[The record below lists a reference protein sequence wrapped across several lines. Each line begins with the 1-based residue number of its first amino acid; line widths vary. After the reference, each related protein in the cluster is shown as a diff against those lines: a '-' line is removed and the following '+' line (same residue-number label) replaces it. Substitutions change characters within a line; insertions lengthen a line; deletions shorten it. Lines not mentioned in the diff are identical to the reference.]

1 MVRWNTYN
9 HQTHQIR
16 NYHTYFNNVNA
27 KIRQRRIDIINWS
40 RAYKIAKDNVKT
52 SYKNKED
59 SRKYLIVLNNKITE
73 AKAELVILLQKRDA
87 LQLKIDDLTE
97 IIRLSE
103 TSQTEMN
110 DTTVSNRNTLTS
122 EIIPKNT
129 TTNITY
135 YTDMQFQND
144 TLIDNIQEM
153 QNEYTTND
161 QNTLATYTNT
171 KNYAFVESI
180 LFIVYYLFVILFL
193 YMAYSKQ
200 YINNK
205 YVLVTIILSMC
216 VYPFYILNIEKK
228 MYETFVYLWALMKGI
243 PYNTE

>member
-1 MVRWNTYN
+1 
-9 HQTHQIR
+9 
-16 NYHTYFNNVNA
+16 
-27 KIRQRRIDIINWS
+27 
-40 RAYKIAKDNVKT
+40 
-52 SYKNKED
+52 
-59 SRKYLIVLNNKITE
+59 
-73 AKAELVILLQKRDA
+73 
-87 LQLKIDDLTE
+87 
-97 IIRLSE
+97 
-103 TSQTEMN
+103 MN